1 MSRNER
7 MMAILTQALRPC
19 HLEIIDESHKH
30 AGHSGAAPGGETHY
44 KLVISS
50 KKLEGLTKVKAH
62 QAIYALLDGEFKSGL
77 HALAIEVRPEAEP
90 V

>member
-1 MSRNER
+1 MSRIER
-7 MMAILTQALRPC
+7 IKAIVTQALEPC

-30 AGHSGAAPGGETHY
+30 AGHAGAAPGGETHY

-62 QAIYALLDGEFKSGL
+62 QAIYQLLGDEFKSGL
-77 HALAIEVRPEAEP
+77 HALAIEIKP
-90 V
+90 VP